1 MSVFE
6 QRLSFRTLY
15 NAGWGLKVLSNRQR
29 VRSGALV
36 GVQWVKPLKNFG
48 FFTSGGQ
55 KYGLK

>member
-15 NAGWGLKVLSNRQR
+15 NAGWGLKVLSNRQQ

-36 GVQWVKPLKNFG
+36 GVQWVKPLKNLAFLHLED
-48 FFTSGGQ
+48 
-55 KYGLK
+55 KNMA